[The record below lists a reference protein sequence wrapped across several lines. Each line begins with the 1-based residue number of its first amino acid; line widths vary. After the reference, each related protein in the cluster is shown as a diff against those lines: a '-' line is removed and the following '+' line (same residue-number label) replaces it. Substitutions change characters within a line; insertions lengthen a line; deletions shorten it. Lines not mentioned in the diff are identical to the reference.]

1 MNKTKILE
9 EYDNHFA
16 RDYATDGEYTEEQM
30 IKVQSDIIKG
40 NVEWSRTFL
49 STTIDTLIGEI
60 EGEVEGMGKNLVPMN
75 ETPSVCNP
83 RCHDS
88 GKDEILSDILTL
100 LATYKQ

>member
-30 IKVQSDIIKG
+30 IKVQSNIIKG

-60 EGEVEGMGKNLVPMN
+60 EGELKGKIDIAKTRKRR
-75 ETPSVCNP
+75 TPFQDTLFNYEVNT
-83 RCHDS
+83 
-88 GKDEILSDILTL
+88 LSDILTL